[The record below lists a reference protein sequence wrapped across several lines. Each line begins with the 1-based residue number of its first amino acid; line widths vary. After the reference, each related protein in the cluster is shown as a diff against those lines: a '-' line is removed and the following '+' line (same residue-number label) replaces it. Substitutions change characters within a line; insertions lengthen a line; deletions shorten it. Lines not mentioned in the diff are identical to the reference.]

1 MQSTLCIKKSRAV
14 NCSIFVMKTL
24 EPKDISSNLK
34 KALKLVIQSYFFEII
49 HRIVVVFEN
58 SSLRM

>member
-14 NCSIFVMKTL
+14 NCPIFVMKTL